1 MCIRD
6 RFKGAGDDVLRL
18 VVDDVVGAE
27 AADEVR
33 LGGAGHGGEHP
44 RAEGLGKL
52 HGGGADAAGR
62 TLHEDGLAGLQGAA
76 PHEAVVGGG
85 EDHAEGRRLGE
96 RQTGRDGDGLGL
108 GQNDVLGIA
117 ALAAD
122 AEAAEEDGIAWLDAG
137 DLGADRLH
145 DARSVRADD
154 LGRLLGCGETV
165 LAYRDVHGVHG
176 SSLDAHEDLACLRF
190 GLRDLFVYQ
199 DLGTV
204 VLVDTH
210 RFHRRLLTPP
220 RCRFALRLYPGAG
233 DGYPRCRAQAGSDGC
248 TGCRRPRRTL
258 CTTYHTTRPMPPN
271 TTTKGSRAVSTRPVT
286 RAPWPSTLMECRR
299 VPVNVWDGSMAPA
312 CGTPFS
318 RRKIDRVP

>member
-1 MCIRD
+1 MTSSAPR
-6 RFKGAGDDVLRL
+6 LRTRSASAAPATVASTRARRAL
-18 VVDDVVGAE
+18 ASCTEAE
-27 AADEVR
+27 
-33 LGGAGHGGEHP
+33 
-44 RAEGLGKL
+44 
-52 HGGGADAAGR
+52 
-62 TLHEDGLAGLQGAA
+62 

-108 GQNDVLGIA
+108 GQNDVLDIA

-199 DLGTV
+199 DLGTA
-204 VLVDTH
+204 VL
-210 RFHRRLLTPP
+210 
-220 RCRFALRLYPGAG
+220 
-233 DGYPRCRAQAGSDGC
+233 
-248 TGCRRPRRTL
+248 
-258 CTTYHTTRPMPPN
+258 
-271 TTTKGSRAVSTRPVT
+271 
-286 RAPWPSTLMECRR
+286 
-299 VPVNVWDGSMAPA
+299 
-312 CGTPFS
+312 
-318 RRKIDRVP
+318 